1 MSASPLFTSYS
12 IWGLVEMTAQVA
24 CSSPAV
30 ASAILIDTQ
39 QWGYNE
45 LGLMRLA
52 AIAMHDLFVFVS
64 QISDSVV

>member
-30 ASAILIDTQ
+30 ASAILIDTLNRAGPLDFTPCQ
-39 QWGYNE
+39 
-45 LGLMRLA
+45 
-52 AIAMHDLFVFVS
+52 AISRATRGTVA
-64 QISDSVV
+64 